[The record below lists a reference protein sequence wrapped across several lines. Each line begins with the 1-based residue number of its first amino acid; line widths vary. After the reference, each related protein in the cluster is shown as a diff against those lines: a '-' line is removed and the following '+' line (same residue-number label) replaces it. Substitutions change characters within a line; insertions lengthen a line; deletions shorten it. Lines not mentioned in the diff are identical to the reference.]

1 MPADTPISL
10 RLAQTLGIT
19 SSLLL
24 GGLSAGMS
32 FFTIPRL
39 LESPTPL
46 MLRQWRKMYIAGKHT
61 AIPCAYLSS
70 LSYFYLAYSSF
81 SSSNPFA
88 GNGAGYSYV
97 AAGVLSLGIIP
108 FTLTVLM
115 PTNNKLERK
124 EEETR
129 ALEKTDEVVEIGIAG
144 GETAKV
150 LVDRWGVLNLWRV
163 VMLLTASLVGI
174 WTSVSN

>member
-1 MPADTPISL
+1 MPTNNPLPI

-19 SSLLL
+19 SSLLF
-24 GGLSAGMS
+24 GGVCAGLS

-46 MLRQWRKMYIAGKHT
+46 MLRQWRKMFIAGKHA
-61 AIPCAYLSS
+61 AIPGALLSS
-70 LSYFYLAYSSF
+70 VSYFYLAYNAL

-88 GNGAGYSYV
+88 GNGAGYSYL
-97 AAGVLSLGIIP
+97 ASGVLSVGIIP
-108 FTLTVLM
+108 FTFAVLM
-115 PTNNKLERK
+115 PTNNKLEAK

-129 ALEKTDEVVEIGIAG
+129 MLEKTDEVVEIGLAA

-150 LVDRWGVLNLWRV
+150 LVDRWGVLNLGRV
-163 VMLLTASLVGI
+163 GMLVTASVVGI

>member
-1 MPADTPISL
+1 MPTNNPLPI

-19 SSLLL
+19 SSLLV
-24 GGLSAGMS
+24 GGVAAGLS

-46 MLRQWRKMYIAGKHT
+46 MLRQWRKMFIAGKYA
-61 AIPCAYLSS
+61 AIPGALLSS
-70 LSYFYLAYSSF
+70 VSYFYLAYNSL

-88 GNGAGYSYV
+88 GNGAGYSYL
-97 AAGVLSLGIIP
+97 ASGVLSVGIIP
-108 FTLTVLM
+108 FTFAVLR
-115 PTNNKLERK
+115 PTNNKLEAK

-129 ALEKTDEVVEIGIAG
+129 MLEKTDEVVEIGLAD

-150 LVDRWGVLNLWRV
+150 LVDRWGVQNLGRV
-163 VMLLTASLVGI
+163 GMLIAASVVGI